1 MWFTLLG
8 FLRPA
13 INVFLLPLYLI
24 KLSPAEYGMLALI
37 LVFSSIFGVVVS
49 LKLNV
54 AVNTFYFDYN
64 QDEEN
69 LKKYIGQIF
78 SFTFLIG
85 LISFIL
91 ISLVGDYAFDFIFN
105 NDNID
110 FYPLGII
117 AVGQV
122 LLSPCNSIY
131 FTYLKNSVRV
141 KEYVFFN
148 AAIIICQILIQAIL
162 IIVFDYGIL
171 GILLGTL
178 IPVVFM
184 FLYLILTK
192 RFLINIHLESAYIKP
207 SLLFSIGFLPVA
219 FLLVFGKQIDRLIL
233 ERFMDLEQVG
243 LYALLISIVGLF
255 NILTRA
261 YDNAIK
267 PFLYQALKNADSNTS
282 STLNNMYSTYTVV
295 GIFSLAAILLV
306 GSHLHLVTDNP
317 KYLSIADYFPY
328 AILAAIPMVLVKY
341 EILVILF
348 YKKTYLLSVLTLIK
362 TTIMIGFMIFLI
374 PKYGIYGAIGGLAI
388 SNVLNFVFFRL
399 LQSMLSKYKFKYSI
413 IFYRILPFLALLIV
427 HIFIGDAIGHSWSS
441 LIVFGLT
448 VVSVSLFNG
457 SEIKHILKSVY
468 AKVA

>member
-24 KLSPAEYGMLALI
+24 KLSPSEYGMLALI

-49 LKLNV
+49 LRLNV

-64 QDEEN
+64 QDENQLE
-69 LKKYIGQIF
+69 KYIGQIF
-78 SFTFLIG
+78 SFALLIG
-85 LISFIL
+85 LVAFGL
-91 ISLVGDYAFDFIFN
+91 ISLVGEAAFDFIFN
-105 NDNID
+105 NDSIL

-122 LLSPCNSIY
+122 VLSACNSIY

-141 KEYVFFN
+141 TEYVFFN
-148 AAIIICQILIQAIL
+148 ASIIIFQILIQAIL
-162 IIVFDYGIL
+162 ILVFDYGIL

-178 IPVVFM
+178 IPVVIM

-192 RFLINIHLESAYIKP
+192 SFLININLESKYIKP
-207 SLLFSIGFLPVA
+207 SLIFSIGFLPVA
-219 FLLVFGKQIDRLIL
+219 FLMVFGKQIDRLII

-267 PFLYQALKNADSNTS
+267 PFLYQALKNDDSNTG

-295 GIFSLAAILLV
+295 GIFSLSGILLV
-306 GSHLHLVTDNP
+306 GNHLHLITDNP
-317 KYLSIADYFPY
+317 KYLSIVDYFPF

-362 TTIMIGFMIFLI
+362 TAFMIGFMIYLI

-388 SNVLNFVFFRL
+388 SNVLNFVFFRI
-399 LQSMLSKYKFKYSI
+399 LQSKLSEYKFEYLA
-413 IFYRILPFLALLIV
+413 IFYRILPFLILLIL
-427 HIFIGDAIGHSWSS
+427 HIYLGAAIGHSWSS

-448 VVSVSLFNG
+448 VLSVGFFHG
-457 SEIKHILKSVY
+457 GEVRHILKSLY
-468 AKVA
+468 AKFA